1 MDHKL
6 EKMKTKQDGCKRI
19 NQLRQDTVRVTL
31 KWMDQ
36 WRIDAGPEN
45 VELKDAAEQNI
56 KYVIQLFDQI
66 NLF

>member
-1 MDHKL
+1 MDVR
-6 EKMKTKQDGCKRI
+6 E
-19 NQLRQDTVRVTL
+19 LRQDTVRVTL